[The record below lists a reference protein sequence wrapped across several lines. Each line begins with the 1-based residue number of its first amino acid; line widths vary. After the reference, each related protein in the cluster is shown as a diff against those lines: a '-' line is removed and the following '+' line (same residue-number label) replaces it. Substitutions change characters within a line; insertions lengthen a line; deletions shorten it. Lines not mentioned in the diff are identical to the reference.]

1 MKVSI
6 LGIFF
11 LMRKIKIFEAVVRM
25 CLPLNIA
32 YKYTSMPYAY
42 KYTIMKPI
50 HMQALGSN
58 SQAVNGVVYMES
70 EIKSLSVGSGYLKF
84 GQCIEYFENVC
95 PQK

>member
-1 MKVSI
+1 
-6 LGIFF
+6 
-11 LMRKIKIFEAVVRM
+11 
-25 CLPLNIA
+25 
-32 YKYTSMPYAY
+32 
-42 KYTIMKPI
+42 MKPI

-95 PQK
+95 PQE